1 MDDFMDNVYG
11 PLSKH
16 YCIYFYYLSI
26 FGFVLLFLTL
36 ISTLFI
42 GISKNKGFSFY
53 LIGFTMALAYGI
65 LYFRNRL
72 LHTMCSKSL

>member
-53 LIGFTMALAYGI
+53 LM
-65 LYFRNRL
+65 
-72 LHTMCSKSL
+72 SLFHLINNFSPNENS

>member
-1 MDDFMDNVYG
+1 MSDYMDNVYG
-11 PLSKH
+11 LSKH

-26 FGFVLLFLTL
+26 FGFVLLILTL

-53 LIGFTMALAYGI
+53 LKGFSMALIYGI
-65 LYFRNRL
+65 LYFQNRL
-72 LHTMCSKSL
+72 FHTMCSKSL